1 MLVGLEST
9 YGYGRTI
16 EISEEPYLS
25 MTPPPLVSLV
35 VPSIPNLVVSP
46 SDQTQDFFC

>member
-25 MTPPPLVSLV
+25 MTPPP
-35 VPSIPNLVVSP
+35 PSIPS
-46 SDQTQDFFC
+46 ST